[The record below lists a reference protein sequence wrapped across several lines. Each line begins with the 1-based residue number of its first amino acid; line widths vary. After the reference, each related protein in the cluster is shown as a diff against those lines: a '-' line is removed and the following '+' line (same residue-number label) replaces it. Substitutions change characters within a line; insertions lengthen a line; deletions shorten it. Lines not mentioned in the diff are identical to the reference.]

1 LRACF
6 LGGLGRIEVDG
17 RPATTIPDGACQVLK
32 YDAGARAGKAQIAF
46 VGKLDIV
53 TLKEVIKGD

>member
-1 LRACF
+1 MSSFPTKAICAL
-6 LGGLGRIEVDG
+6 
-17 RPATTIPDGACQVLK
+17 P
-32 YDAGARAGKAQIAF
+32 ARAGKAQIAF